1 MARSDNFHCS
11 VVTPAAAILETEA
24 HFVAFPAHDGE
35 VGVLH
40 DRAPLLFELGSGL
53 LRVETDDFEQRLF
66 VSGGFAQMVDNRLTI
81 LTEEAIEPGSIDK
94 TQAKEDLERAK
105 AMPAGSEMSATA
117 RQRALDRARSLL
129 RAAG

>member
-11 VVTPAAAILETEA
+11 VVTPAAAVLETEA

-35 VGVLH
+35 VGILH

-53 LRVETDDFEQRLF
+53 LRVETAEGDHKLF
-66 VSGGFAQMVDNRLTI
+66 ISGGFAQMVDNRLTI
-81 LTEEAIEPGSIDK
+81 LTEEAVEPESIDK
-94 TQAKEDLERAK
+94 DQAREDLARAK
-105 AMPAGSEMSATA
+105 AMTAANEMSAMN
-117 RQRALDRARSLL
+117 RQRALDRARGLL